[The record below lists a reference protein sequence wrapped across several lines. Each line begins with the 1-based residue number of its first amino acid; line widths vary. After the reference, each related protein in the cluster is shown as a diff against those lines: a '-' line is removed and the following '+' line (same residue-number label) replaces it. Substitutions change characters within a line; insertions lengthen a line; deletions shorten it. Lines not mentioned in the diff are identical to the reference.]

1 MRINQGK
8 LDVAVYNIGVPKD
21 SAPAATEKDF
31 YDRGRDTHY
40 WVPPAQN
47 RTGGIPAY
55 GSHLGCL
62 TAKRSRGHG

>member
-1 MRINQGK
+1 MTTLALAKELR
-8 LDVAVYNIGVPKD
+8 LVDVNGGAGRARSLN
-21 SAPAATEKDF
+21 
-31 YDRGRDTHY
+31 DRGRDTHY